1 LNLTD
6 HDPGAATSHCPAI
19 AALDGDWVDRLMA
32 AIPRPMRFLGVGAL
46 GLLTD
51 LSIFMIIAGHGFNPL
66 LVRLLSLSCA
76 TVVTWRLNRALTFDR
91 SGRHPARE
99 AMRYAIVTATAQ
111 GTSYA
116 VFAALVLTVLGGL
129 SQAALLI
136 GAAVGAVVSYN
147 GHRLFAFAP
156 LRRLSDSAPERTRS

>member
-1 LNLTD
+1 LSLTD
-6 HDPGAATSHCPAI
+6 HNPGAAISQRPAI
-19 AALDGDWVDRLMA
+19 SAVDGDWVDRLMA
-32 AIPRPMRFLGVGAL
+32 AMPRPMRFLGVGAL

-51 LSIFMIIAGHGFNPL
+51 LSIFTIIAGHGFNPL

-76 TVVTWRLNRALTFDR
+76 TVVTWRLNRAFTFDR
-91 SGRHPARE
+91 SGRHPAGE

-136 GAAVGAVVSYN
+136 GAAVGAIVSYN

-156 LRRLSDSAPERTRS
+156 LRRLCASAPERT

>member
-1 LNLTD
+1 MSLVD
-6 HDPGAATSHCPAI
+6 HDLGAATSLRPAV
-19 AALDGDWVDRLMA
+19 ASADSGRADRLMA
-32 AIPRPMRFLGVGAL
+32 AMPRPVRFLGVGAL

-51 LSIFMIIAGHGFNPL
+51 LSIFTIIVGHDFDPL
-66 LVRLLSLSCA
+66 LARLLSLSCA
-76 TVVTWRLNRALTFDR
+76 TVVTWRLNRAFTFDR
-91 SGRHPARE
+91 SGRHPGRE

-116 VFAALVLTVLGGL
+116 VFATLVLTVLGGL

-136 GAAVGAVVSYN
+136 GAAVGVVVSYN

-156 LRRLSDSAPERTRS
+156 RRRGGASALEQT